1 MKVNL
6 VVYSQGN
13 SRSDVILSKHGFCG
27 LPVGCNS
34 TQRRSMEL
42 KPGQMHQQMS
52 LMLLEPN
59 EGLAVGE
66 EIIEMISGSF
76 SREMNGLKV
85 KIPKAGRPKSSYLNL
100 SIENLK

>member
-1 MKVNL
+1 
-6 VVYSQGN
+6 
-13 SRSDVILSKHGFCG
+13 
-27 LPVGCNS
+27 
-34 TQRRSMEL
+34 
-42 KPGQMHQQMS
+42 MS

-85 KIPKAGRPKSSYLNL
+85 KIPKAGDQRAA
-100 SIENLK
+100 I